1 MWETSK
7 DPEDRDRFVQPQAR
21 LQTRSQLWGRGW
33 ARNLIHLPFIRQ
45 AGWLLLV
52 AVAWE
57 ALARANVYPSILF
70 PRLSGVLAALIAEVR
85 TGEILAR
92 TSWSLGTISVGVA
105 LAVTISIAAAAVAL
119 GIRPLRSLVD
129 ALLNVLHPLPGIAVL
144 PIFLLWFGTGAP
156 AVLAVVVFSC
166 IWPMVQNLLAGL
178 ESVPRTQIEA
188 GRNLG
193 LRRARLTLYV
203 LIPASLPYA
212 LAGLRLAWARGWQ
225 TAVAGEMVFGAGGGD
240 GGLGWFI
247 YKRRFFLEIP
257 AVFAGMLMIIIIG
270 ILVEHVVFGTLER
283 LTVRRWGMSRAE

>member
-1 MWETSK
+1 MRLINE
-7 DPEDRDRFVQPQAR
+7 AR
-21 LQTRSQLWGRGW
+21 TRLALMARSWGQNLLRTHL
-33 ARNLIHLPFIRQ
+33 ARQ
-45 AGWLLLV
+45 VAWLM
-52 AVAWE
+52 AVAAGWE
-57 ALARANVYPSILF
+57 ALARASVYPPILF
-70 PRLSGVLAALIAEVR
+70 PRLSDVLATLVTEMR

-92 TSWSLGTISVGVA
+92 TGWSLGTICTGVA
-105 LAVTISIAAAAVAL
+105 LAVAISIAAAGIAL
-119 GIRPLRSLVD
+119 GIRPLRPLVD

-178 ESVPRTQIEA
+178 EAVPRTQIEV

-193 LRRARLTLYV
+193 LRRARLILFV